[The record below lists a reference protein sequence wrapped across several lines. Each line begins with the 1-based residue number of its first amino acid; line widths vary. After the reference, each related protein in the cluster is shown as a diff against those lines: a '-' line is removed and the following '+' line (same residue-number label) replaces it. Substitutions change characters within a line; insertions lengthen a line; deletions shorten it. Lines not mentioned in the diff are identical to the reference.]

1 MDMLIEAN
9 ILKVA
14 EILEAVGFKNI
25 NVKNA
30 GTIEAK
36 LKDGWGRIHVLGA
49 KIDENNTY
57 LDVHRDAP
65 IHIAFIGVDYIRKP
79 KEICEKILQHSAK
92 MGIKSTIIG
101 GTSWFNRKNR
111 AILRGVR
118 L

>member
-30 GTIEAK
+30 ETIEAK
-36 LKDGWGRIHVLGA
+36 LKEELIA
-49 KIDENNTY
+49 KNLIVYDMY
-57 LDVHRDAP
+57 D
-65 IHIAFIGVDYIRKP
+65 
-79 KEICEKILQHSAK
+79 
-92 MGIKSTIIG
+92 
-101 GTSWFNRKNR
+101 
-111 AILRGVR
+111 RGPR